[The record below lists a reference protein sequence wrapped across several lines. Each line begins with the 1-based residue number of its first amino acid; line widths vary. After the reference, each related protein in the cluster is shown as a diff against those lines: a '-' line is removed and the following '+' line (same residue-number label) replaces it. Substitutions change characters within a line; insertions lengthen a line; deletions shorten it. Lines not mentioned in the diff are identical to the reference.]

1 MFINWDDGKAI
12 EESIDRDA
20 DKIGGG
26 MRILLEKDGK
36 VWDFGRVPVTPSNL
50 LQKGFKHLLDFSL
63 SKVIPSKTK
72 KAKNTDAFVSNFIK
86 DNNVKYLSKDKK
98 PYATEKYLFKVISE
112 DPDFELLPCE
122 CKFNYADM
130 MKVVGL
136 LSVVIPKGQLE
147 ELGVDDDDDADTRN
161 ALLVAAFLKLRKN
174 ADIQKTVALCLAID
188 KACNALKANKQ
199 QSSNS
204 SKPQKKQ
211 KNATNTNQNNNG
223 NTNQNNVESNV
234 DSKTEQGGQGEGSN

>member
-63 SKVIPSKTK
+63 TKVIPSKTK
-72 KAKNTDAFVSNFIK
+72 KAKNADAFVNNFIK
-86 DNNVKYLSKDKK
+86 EHNVKYLSNDKK
-98 PYATEKYLFKVISE
+98 PYATEKYLFKSISE
-112 DPDFELLPCE
+112 DCDFEELECE

-130 MKVVGL
+130 MQIVGL
-136 LSVVIPKGQLE
+136 LAVVIPKDKLKGFVDE
-147 ELGVDDDDDADTRN
+147 DDDDTRN
-161 ALLVAAFLKLRKN
+161 ALLVAAFLKLRKDAN
-174 ADIQKTVALCLAID
+174 IQKLVALCLAID
-188 KACNALKANKQ
+188 KACKALKANK
-199 QSSNS
+199 SNS
-204 SKPQKKQ
+204 SNKPPKKDKKD
-211 KNATNTNQNNNG
+211 KNVNQN
-223 NTNQNNVESNV
+223 NNVESNV
-234 DSKTEQGGQGEGSN
+234 DSNSAQGGQEGSN